1 MVVKEKLQGG
11 LNKTKVTEG
20 LKIQFL
26 RPGLGGRINIVFQD
40 KAQAD
45 KARKHML

>member
-1 MVVKEKLQGG
+1 MVKEKLQSG

-26 RPGLGGRINIVFQD
+26 RPGPRDRIDIVFQD

-45 KARKHML
+45 KARKHTL